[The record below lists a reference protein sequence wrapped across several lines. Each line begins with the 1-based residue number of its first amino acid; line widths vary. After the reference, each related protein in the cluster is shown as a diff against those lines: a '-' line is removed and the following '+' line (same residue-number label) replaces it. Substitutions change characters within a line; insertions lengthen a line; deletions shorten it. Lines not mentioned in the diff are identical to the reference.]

1 MRASDDRKWNG
12 SNEPSPREKREM
24 RERGERYEEEA
35 PKKRA
40 PLLFRLLAWASLL
53 AIFFA
58 FGYGATSVVFKWM
71 DSRGEDKYPSNI
83 VSSKEDVNRLSE
95 KSKTEKETSSADDSV
110 VCTISIPEGDSFT
123 TREIRCR
130 GGVREETIQQVLSAY
145 IDAAKEVKLF
155 EPSTQTLNFFQSGE
169 WLYVNM
175 NKGFLASLNTLGS
188 EKSKFVITALV
199 KTMSDNFSP
208 INKIKFYIDGREIKD
223 KKPVDLS
230 MPWGIKNKSS

>member
-1 MRASDDRKWNG
+1 MRASDDRKWK
-12 SNEPSPREKREM
+12 EPSPREKREM
-24 RERGERYEEEA
+24 IERGEWYEEEV

-40 PLLFRLLAWASLL
+40 PLLFRMLAWVSLL

-58 FGYGATSVVFKWM
+58 LGYGATSVVFKWM

-83 VSSKEDVNRLSE
+83 VSSKEDINKLSE
-95 KSKTEKETSSADDSV
+95 KSSTEKNTAADDSV
-110 VCTISIPEGDSFT
+110 VCTVSIPDGDSFAA
-123 TREIRCR
+123 REIRCR
-130 GGVREETIQQVLSAY
+130 GGIREETIQQVLAAY

-169 WLYVNM
+169 WLYINM
-175 NKGFLASLNTLGS
+175 NKGFLASLNTLGP

-199 KTMSDNFSP
+199 KTISDNFAP